1 MDSVGGAGQAAHA
14 QAAHSQATR
23 AQAVVGLLAAN
34 GRVVDS
40 ADIERMM
47 VPLDALDAAAAITS
61 VAVAHGLETRDTGA
75 SVGEQVPP
83 LTPGPVFVA
92 DSADVRRGIVEQYR
106 GAAGALLFTL
116 VVGLTLVI
124 PGLAVPALVRY
135 FVDTVLVA
143 GDRDRDGAVVMLLV
157 GAAVVQFAL
166 GWLLYATHARLA
178 QRITIRNSANFVWHL
193 LRLPARVVASVGAGT
208 LAMRSAVNQRTGFV
222 AGMLAPGA
230 ALNVVSVVFYLGAM
244 VVFDPFLTA
253 VTLVIL
259 VVNAVVVRQVFRRR
273 GPHQNAVLDASV
285 DLDAITVAG
294 IEAAES
300 IKATASEHE
309 YFVAWS
315 AQRQRLAVATSRLGL
330 VSQVLAA
337 IPTMVQVVALAVVVS
352 VGALQVMNGDITL
365 GTLVAFQGLLAAVL
379 VPVNQLSYSGVLIQ
393 NMAGQVQQRNEVLF
407 EPVDIELAVASVVP
421 SSQLPSPPQLPSS
434 SLTPSPQTPSFGAG
448 RLSGSVQVRGLTFG
462 FDPAGPALIEGLDL
476 DVSAGRRLALVGRSG
491 SGKSTVARLL
501 TGQLEP
507 WAGSVSFDD
516 VNRALLPRAVLAR
529 SVAYVAQE
537 VTLLEG
543 SVADNI
549 TMFDPSI
556 SSEQVVRAAADVG
569 LLDEIAARPGGLASP
584 VDPGG
589 RNLSGGQRQRLA
601 IARALATDP
610 ALVVL
615 DEATSA
621 LDPLVEAEVEANLR
635 RRGCTCIV
643 VAHRLSTVRDADE
656 IVVLDGG
663 RVAERGTHDALV
675 AAHGLYRELVGG

>member
-1 MDSVGGAGQAAHA
+1 M
-14 QAAHSQATR
+14 
-23 AQAVVGLLAAN
+23 LAAN

-47 VPLDALDAAAAITS
+47 VPLDALNDAAAITS
-61 VAVAHGLETRDTGA
+61 VAVAHGLETRDRGA

-143 GDRDRDGAVVMLLV
+143 GDRDRDGAVVVLLV

-208 LAMRSAVNQRTGFV
+208 LAMRSAVNQRTGFI

-253 VTLVIL
+253 VTVVIL

-421 SSQLPSPPQLPSS
+421 SSQLPSSPTPSS
-434 SLTPSPQTPSFGAG
+434 QTPSPGAG

-556 SSEQVVRAAADVG
+556 SSEQVVRAAADAG

-601 IARALATDP
+601 IARALASDP

>member
-1 MDSVGGAGQAAHA
+1 MDSVGGAS
-14 QAAHSQATR
+14 QAAHSQAAHSQAAR

-47 VPLDALDAAAAITS
+47 VPLDALNDAAAITS
-61 VAVAHGLETRDTGA
+61 VAVAHGLETRDRGA

-143 GDRDRDGAVVMLLV
+143 GDRDRDGAVVVLLV

-208 LAMRSAVNQRTGFV
+208 LAMRSAVNQRTGFI

-300 IKATASEHE
+300 IKATASKHE

-421 SSQLPSPPQLPSS
+421 SSQLTPLTPSPLTP
-434 SLTPSPQTPSFGAG
+434 SLTPSPQTPLTPSFGAG

-507 WAGSVSFDD
+507 WAGSVSFDG

-556 SSEQVVRAAADVG
+556 SSEQVVRAAADAG

-610 ALVVL
+610 AVSG
-615 DEATSA
+615 A
-621 LDPLVEAEVEANLR
+621 
-635 RRGCTCIV
+635 RRG
-643 VAHRLSTVRDADE
+643 HQRP
-656 IVVLDGG
+656 GP
-663 RVAERGTHDALV
+663 
-675 AAHGLYRELVGG
+675 VGGSRC

>member
-1 MDSVGGAGQAAHA
+1 MTATNTSDHHVPTGGDGEGDRQWRAHK
-14 QAAHSQATR
+14 ATR
-23 AQAVVGLLAAN
+23 LLAAN
-34 GRVVDS
+34 GRMVDS
-40 ADIERMM
+40 AHIERMM
-47 VPLDALDAAAAITS
+47 VPLDTLDDAAAITA
-61 VAVAHGLETRDTGA
+61 VAVAHGLEPRDRGA
-75 SVGEQVPP
+75 PVGTQVPP
-83 LTPGPVFVA
+83 LTPGPVFVTNP
-92 DSADVRRGIVEQYR
+92 ADVRRGIGQQYR
-106 GAAGALLFTL
+106 GAAGALVFTV

-124 PGLAVPALVRY
+124 PGLAVPALVRF

-143 GDRDRDGAVVMLLV
+143 GDRDRDGAIVALLV

-166 GWLLYATHARLA
+166 GWLLFATHARLA

-208 LAMRSAVNQRTGFV
+208 LAMRSAVNQRTGFI

-253 VTLVIL
+253 VTLMIL

-273 GPHQNAVLDASV
+273 APHQNEVLDASV
-285 DLDAITVAG
+285 DLDAVTVAG
-294 IEAAES
+294 IEAVES
-300 IKATASEHE
+300 LKATASEHE

-407 EPVDIELAVASVVP
+407 EPVDIELAVASV
-421 SSQLPSPPQLPSS
+421 LPSPLPPLS
-434 SLTPSPQTPSFGAG
+434 GAG
-448 RLSGSVQVRGLTFG
+448 RLSGSAQVRGLTFG

-556 SSEQVVRAAADVG
+556 SSEQVVRAAADAG

-675 AAHGLYRELVGG
+675 AARGLYRELVGG